1 MIVDCPFQT
10 GVLFSA
16 DVNQGSSVDASIY
29 TGFESLKYESV
40 VLLELLLKWNR
51 LKEEKWWSLKRFGTF
66 FQVAF
71 SLVKSE
77 LYL

>member
-1 MIVDCPFQT
+1 MILDCPFQT

-16 DVNQGSSVDASIY
+16 NVNQGSSLDAPIY
-29 TGFESLKYESV
+29 AAFEFQSV
-40 VLLELLLKWNR
+40 VFLELLLEWNR
-51 LKEEKWWSLKRFGTF
+51 LREEKWWRLKRFRTF

-71 SLVKSE
+71 PLVKSE

>member
-16 DVNQGSSVDASIY
+16 NVNQGSSVDASIY

-40 VLLELLLKWNR
+40 VLLELLLK
-51 LKEEKWWSLKRFGTF
+51 
-66 FQVAF
+66 
-71 SLVKSE
+71 
-77 LYL
+77 